1 MTGMRCSVC
10 GGAIDPGARFCPS
23 CGTRL
28 VGQAPARSRFMSVL
42 FCDLVEST
50 ALNERIGDEAMFA
63 LLAAYQDICQSVVDE
78 EGGYVAKFMGDGMLA
93 YFGYPVAMK
102 NSASNAVSAALGI
115 IERVRRLSGPGGA
128 ALQVCAGVAT
138 GWVVVGDA
146 HASPA
151 ARETMAIG
159 GTVNLAARLL
169 AATRPGTVAVGDEVC
184 RKLDPAAFTR
194 SFLGIHPLKGFSNP
208 IAVWAVARAQASPSR
223 GEFIGRTGALGR
235 LMATWDEASR
245 GRLRAVEVQAPGGF
259 GKTTLVRHFLAQA
272 ATDQEVYEIRGL
284 SHRRDQSFGC
294 LKPVVAELAGLDTAA
309 PPEAQRVHL
318 AEFAPGATGEGLA
331 LLLGLDPTPVA
342 PLIRQERIR
351 RALTDL
357 FGSLV
362 GAGRAV
368 LFVDDA
374 HWIDPDTQA
383 LLDGMPSGNFA
394 DHPLLLLATRRPEGE
409 HLWAGTAEVIDLE
422 LFPDSEATAMV
433 DALDREERLS
443 PETREGI
450 VRRAAGVPLYLEHIT
465 RAVLERPSTEAL
477 GALPD
482 TMVEALLERFD
493 RLEEGQS
500 LVEAAAVLGPAV
512 RVDVLARMLGQGQHE
527 VADQVAD
534 LVSRGLFGQ
543 DSDGTIAFDHALIR
557 DAVLET
563 LLSSQRVDLHSRALA
578 AYAAVAPERLEAEP
592 ATEAYHLLGAAR
604 PARAIPRLIEAARRA
619 IAVGNLTEAMAHLR
633 RSEAA
638 LADVPPGR
646 GRDDLEMLTEFFI
659 GDALVQTRGFAD
671 GAVRAA
677 YQRSLELCLAS
688 AGGSETEFQIVW
700 GIWAHMLVVGET
712 ATAARMAQR
721 MDEIARDLPELR
733 VLAESAR
740 SVNAFSVGD
749 FAVQEE
755 AWTRTSALYDLGK
768 HRFQAVT
775 YLMDGLELALL
786 FRIHGRW
793 IAGDEPGWRA
803 AMAEAAAHERR
814 LALPFLGP
822 YIRVFG
828 AGAHCYAM
836 PESDIR
842 PDLQAATALASEL
855 GQPFWMMAGNLWL
868 TAARAQMEGPVA
880 TLADQEAAV
889 GLAEAMGLRLTI
901 SFHEAL
907 LARSHATVGRHEDAE
922 TLVGRALAAIAEGQ
936 DRVYEPEVLRQKA
949 EIGLLARPDDLE
961 AAHATLTRAA
971 DLARGSGARAWSA
984 LIAGSQARLLARGE
998 GREAAEDWLRRQLEG
1013 LVRPGSE
1020 NHPAFRSAA
1029 QALDRPV

>member
-1 MTGMRCSVC
+1 MEQ
-10 GGAIDPGARFCPS
+10 GARFCPS

-28 VGQAPARSRFMSVL
+28 LAQAPARSRFMSVM

-50 ALNERIGDEAMFA
+50 ALNEQIGDEAMFA
-63 LLAAYQDICQSVVDE
+63 LLAEYQDICQSVVDE

-102 NSASNAVSAALGI
+102 NSATNAVSAALGI
-115 IERVRRLSGPGGA
+115 IERVKRLTRPGGA
-128 ALQVCAGVAT
+128 DLQVSAGVAT

-146 HASPA
+146 HASPT

-184 RKLDPAAFTR
+184 RKLDPTAFTR

-208 IAVWAVARAQASPSR
+208 IAVWAVARAQASR
-223 GEFIGRTGALGR
+223 TIGEFVGRSGALLQ
-235 LMATWDEASR
+235 LMAAWEEASR
-245 GRLRAVEVQAPGGF
+245 GALRAVEVQAPGGF

-272 ATDQEVYEIRGL
+272 ATDQEVFEIRGL

-294 LKPVVAELAGLDTAA
+294 LKPVVAELAGLDPAA
-309 PPEAQRVHL
+309 PAEAQRAHL

-351 RALTDL
+351 RALDDL
-357 FGSLV
+357 FANLI

-383 LLDGMPSGNFA
+383 LLDNLPRGHFA

-422 LFPDSEATAMV
+422 LFPDSEAAAMV
-433 DALDREERLS
+433 AALDRDRRLG
-443 PETREGI
+443 PEAREGI

-465 RAVLERPSTEAL
+465 RAVLERPDTGAL
-477 GALPD
+477 GTLPD

-493 RLEEGQS
+493 RLDEGQA

-512 RVDVLARMLGQGQHE
+512 RLDVLAHMVGQGLFE
-527 VADQVAD
+527 VSDQVAD
-534 LVSRGLFGQ
+534 LVSRGLFSQ

-563 LLSSQRVDLHSRALA
+563 LLTPQRVDLHSRALG
-578 AYAAVAPERLEAEP
+578 AYAAIAPDRLAADP

-604 PARAIPRLIEAARRA
+604 PAEAIPRLVEAARRA
-619 IAVGNLTEAMAHLR
+619 IAVGNLTEAMADLR
-633 RSEAA
+633 RAEAT
-638 LADVPPGR
+638 LAGVPLGR
-646 GRDDLEMLTEFFI
+646 GRDDLEMITQFFI

-671 GAVRAA
+671 SAVNAA

-740 SVNAFSVGD
+740 SVNALSMGD
-749 FAVQEE
+749 FAAQE
-755 AWTRTSALYDLGK
+755 AAFARTVELYDFEK
-768 HRFQAVT
+768 HHFQAVT

-786 FRIHGRW
+786 FRIHGRY

-803 AMAEAAAHERR
+803 AMAEVAAHERR
-814 LALPFLGP
+814 LALPFLSP

-828 AGAHCYAM
+828 AGAYCYTM
-836 PESDIR
+836 PEVDVR
-842 PDLQAATALASEL
+842 PWLEAATGMATEL

-868 TAARAQMEGPVA
+868 TAARAQLEGSA
-880 TLADQEAAV
+880 STLADQAAAV
-889 GLAEAMGLRLTI
+889 GLAQATGLRLTI
-901 SFHEAL
+901 TFHEAL
-907 LARSHATVGRHEDAE
+907 LARSYAEAGRHEEAR
-922 TLVGRALAAIAEGQ
+922 TLIEGALSAIASGQ
-936 DRVYEPEVLRQKA
+936 DRVFEPEVLRQKA
-949 EIGLLARPDDLE
+949 EVGLLARPDDLG
-961 AAHATLTRAA
+961 AACETLDRAA
-971 DLARGSGARAWSA
+971 KLARASSARAWSA
-984 LIAGSQARLLARGE
+984 LIAGSQARLLSRTE
-998 GREAAEDWLRRQLEG
+998 GREAARHWLGRQIEE
-1013 LVRPGSE
+1013 LVPPGSE